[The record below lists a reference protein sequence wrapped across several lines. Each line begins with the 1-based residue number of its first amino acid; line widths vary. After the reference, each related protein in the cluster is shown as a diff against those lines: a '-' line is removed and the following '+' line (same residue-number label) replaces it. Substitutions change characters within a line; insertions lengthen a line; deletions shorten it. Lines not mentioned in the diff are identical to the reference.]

1 MRTLDALADEIMATG
16 FRCTGCGACCR
27 EVSPGSNLVMVTPAE
42 ARAVADAAGRT
53 FDGVAEPYPDFIEG
67 EDGARYTFDWSL
79 RREDGRCLFLEEGRC
94 TVYGARPWICRTY
107 PFMLD
112 GDRLAVSECP
122 GLGAEMSREE
132 ARLIAA
138 LLIGR
143 QEAEEAEEEGIRSVL
158 ASTAVPAGT
167 SAVVDSEGVWPVHG

>member
-16 FRCTGCGACCR
+16 FRCTGCGACCS

-79 RREDGRCLFLEEGRC
+79 RREGGRCLFLREGRC

-112 GDRLAVSECP
+112 GDRLAVFECP
-122 GLGAEMSREE
+122 GLGGEMSREE
-132 ARLIAA
+132 ARLLAA

-143 QEAEEAEEEGIRSVL
+143 QEAEEAEEEGIRKVL
-158 ASTAVPAGT
+158 ASTAVPAGIC
-167 SAVVDSEGVWPVHG
+167 AVVDSEGVWPVHG

>member
-1 MRTLDALADEIMATG
+1 
-16 FRCTGCGACCR
+16 
-27 EVSPGSNLVMVTPAE
+27 MVTPAE

-107 PFMLD
+107 PFYLVE
-112 GDRLAVSECP
+112 GKLRCSECP
-122 GLGAEMSREE
+122 GLGMRINEDAAQEVAGQLIFRHITEIEE
-132 ARLIAA
+132 AIA
-138 LLIGR
+138 LTKKYQDFQRGGYK
-143 QEAEEAEEEGIRSVL
+143 EGSYCIIH
-158 ASTAVPAGT
+158 
-167 SAVVDSEGVWPVHG
+167 DSEGEHIIPLFTALRS

>member
-132 ARLIAA
+132 ARLLAA

-143 QEAEEAEEEGIRSVL
+143 QEAEEAEEQEIGAVL
-158 ASTAVPAGT
+158 ASTAGPVAIWALSIPRGSRPA
-167 SAVVDSEGVWPVHG
+167 